1 MEFTPLHRALG
12 VEPEPLTDALLTS
25 AVEHHVTETHDLDWK
40 AQLPP
45 IKGIPNS
52 DFPKDVAAMANSGGG
67 IIVYGVTEEQKAATS
82 RTDVGDFSEGWER
95 ALRNAAITAIS
106 PPVFGLK
113 IHRLGTEK
121 RAVVVEITSSVDGP
135 HLIYRNELFG
145 APVRNDAD
153 TVWMKERQ
161 IEAMYRTRFDERL
174 HASATMDALYTGAA
188 AGRDTGTRAWFIGVA
203 RPRVPKVANPMP
215 LEEVKKI
222 FNAAMPLGMEY
233 ADSAA
238 IHPLQ
243 NVDWSSPRP
252 GLRSWVSVN
261 TATQDNQLWK
271 QAWASVHHDGSVT
284 LAAAVGG
291 HMKSNGAHFPGH
303 EIHGQDLEGALA
315 DLMALMRE
323 TAASTDNDEYEVR
336 IGIEWAGE
344 DPMKILT
351 RSWTGEAFDGV
362 STPLHR
368 YVPVEMSVDA
378 GSSDSDFRR
387 RLYELALDCVNQ
399 GGLSS
404 LRLIQA
410 P

>member
-12 VEPEPLTDALLTS
+12 VDPQPLTDDLLTT
-25 AVEHHVTETHDLDWK
+25 AVDHHVIETHDLDWK

-52 DFPKDVAAMANSGGG
+52 DFPKDVAALANSGGG
-67 IIVYGVTEEQKAATS
+67 IIVYGVTEEQKAAIS

-95 ALRNAAITAIS
+95 ALRSAAITAIS

-113 IHRLGTEK
+113 IHRLGSEK
-121 RAVVVEITSSVDGP
+121 PAVVVEITSSVDGP

-145 APVRNDAD
+145 APIRNDAD

-161 IEAMYRTRFDERL
+161 LEAMYRARFDERL
-174 HASATMDALYTGAA
+174 HSSATMDALFTGAA
-188 AGRDTGTRAWFIGVA
+188 AGRDTGMRAWFIGVA
-203 RPRVPKVANPMP
+203 RPRVPKLSDPMP
-215 LEEVKKI
+215 LEEAKEI
-222 FNAAMPLGMEY
+222 FNAAVRLGLKY
-233 ADSAA
+233 ADNAA
-238 IHPLQ
+238 IHPLE
-243 NVDWSSPRP
+243 NVDWGNPRP
-252 GLRSWVSVN
+252 GLRSWVTVN
-261 TATQDNQLWK
+261 TATQDSQLWK

-291 HMKSNGAHFPGH
+291 HMQSGGDYSLGH
-303 EIHGQDLEGALA
+303 EIHGQDLEGAVA
-315 DLMALMRE
+315 DLMALIRE

-336 IGIEWAGE
+336 VGIEWAGE
-344 DPMKILT
+344 DPMKILA

-378 GSSDSDFRR
+378 GSSDADFGR

-404 LRLIQA
+404 LRLIRA

>member
-1 MEFTPLHRALG
+1 M
-12 VEPEPLTDALLTS
+12 
-25 AVEHHVTETHDLDWK
+25 ETHDLDWK
-40 AQLPP
+40 AQLPS
-45 IKGIPNS
+45 IRGIPQS

-67 IIVYGVTEEQKAATS
+67 MIVYGVEEEQKAATA
-82 RTDVGDFSEGWER
+82 RTDVGDFTEGWER
-95 ALRNAAITAIS
+95 ALRSAAITAVS

-121 RAVVVEITSSVDGP
+121 RAVVVEIDPSVDGP

-145 APVRNDAD
+145 APIRNDAD
-153 TVWMKERQ
+153 TVWMKERE

-174 HASATMDALYTGAA
+174 HASATLDALFAGAA

-203 RPRVPKVANPMP
+203 RPRVPKLSNPMP
-215 LEEVKKI
+215 LEDVKEI
-222 FNAAMPLGMEY
+222 FKAALLLGMEY

-238 IHPLQ
+238 IHPLE
-243 NVDWSSPRP
+243 NVDWGSPRP
-252 GLRSWVSVN
+252 GLRSWVTVN

-291 HMKSNGAHFPGH
+291 HMNGGGDYSLGH
-303 EIHGQDLEGALA
+303 EIHGQDLEGAIA
-315 DLMALMRE
+315 DLMALTRE

-336 IGIEWAGE
+336 VGIEWAGE
-344 DPMKILT
+344 DPMKILA
-351 RSWTGEAFDGV
+351 RSWTGAVFDGV

-378 GSSDSDFRR
+378 GSSATDFRT

-404 LRLIQA
+404 LRLIQD
-410 P
+410 PRTSQG